1 MSARSTNRSR
11 RRGSRADAKARTIWI
26 FVVARRNFARPDA
39 RFSSRV
45 GATSSGSDASRSSE
59 RAEDTPDDERDKLN
73 EDGDVG
79 DLGGECK
86 LAREVDIWSD
96 LFLARAARWSTGFSF
111 RECHSFCGC
120 WSSSSKKGFST
131 SA

>member
-1 MSARSTNRSR
+1 M
-11 RRGSRADAKARTIWI
+11 
-26 FVVARRNFARPDA
+26 PDS

-45 GATSSGSDASRSSE
+45 GASSLGSSNSCRSSE
-59 RAEDTPDDERDKLN
+59 RAEDTPDDASDRRDKLN

-86 LAREVDIWSD
+86 LAREVDILSD

>member
-1 MSARSTNRSR
+1 MSTMHRYTLPVEET
-11 RRGSRADAKARTIWI
+11 GWHFEAKNEIHFCW
-26 FVVARRNFARPDA
+26 
-39 RFSSRV
+39 
-45 GATSSGSDASRSSE
+45 E
-59 RAEDTPDDERDKLN
+59 YDDERDKLN